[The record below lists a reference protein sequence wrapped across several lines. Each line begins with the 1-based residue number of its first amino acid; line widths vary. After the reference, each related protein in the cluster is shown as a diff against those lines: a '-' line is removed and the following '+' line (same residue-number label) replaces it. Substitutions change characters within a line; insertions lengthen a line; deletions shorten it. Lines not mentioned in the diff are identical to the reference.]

1 MVRRG
6 MVTLLIC
13 TAFFSPAAI
22 GTSIAG
28 AEDRLDIFQ
37 NAYLSEKSLFGDM
50 IDRKMSPRQDL
61 YRTVQEVCCPG
72 GYPWYR
78 ESTNT
83 CYGSYEDC
91 HNTNGGGWSCRQV
104 NAC

>member
-1 MVRRG
+1 MRA
-6 MVTLLIC
+6 LQIYSAIAC
-13 TAFFSPAAI
+13 SAFVASSAI
-22 GTSIAG
+22 GQPGSVPQSQWLSGSHSQFNPDQSGYRHKAY
-28 AEDRLDIFQ
+28 EDYKVENI
-37 NAYLSEKSLFGDM
+37 
-50 IDRKMSPRQDL
+50 
-61 YRTVQEVCCPG
+61 QEVCCPG

-83 CYGSYEDC
+83 CFGSYEDC